1 MQLCSYFSLQKICM
15 VLFFAMYVKKLG
27 GSYADFAIVL
37 SVTGFV
43 LSVIQ
48 SYVGYLSD
56 KIGAGKLVLIGGGIS
71 AIGMLLTGVIYHSF
85 LILPLYLLMSIG
97 MGILVPSVFSLVSC
111 MKTQDGESFIP
122 TYRSIQGVGV
132 IVGNATL
139 NRLPRRMRHRGDFSV
154 SVAKEY
160 WNQGIG
166 GQLLREIIAFP
177 KENSFE
183 IIDLQVRSDNYSAIY
198 LYKKHGFRRI
208 CTYPSFFKIGDQ
220 YIDFDY
226 MSLLLKHS
234 S

>member
-1 MQLCSYFSLQKICM
+1 MNVIIEKIKTTDAAAM
-15 VLFFAMYVKKLG
+15 V
-27 GSYADFAIVL
+27 DFL
-37 SVTGFV
+37 K
-43 LSVIQ
+43 Q
-48 SYVGYLSD
+48 
-56 KIGAGKLVLIGGGIS
+56 IGGETDNLSFGAEGLPITVEAEAAYIAQLENS
-71 AIGMLLTGVIYHSF
+71 HDDIMLVAKCG
-85 LILPLYLLMSIG
+85 
-97 MGILVPSVFSLVSC
+97 
-111 MKTQDGESFIP
+111 
-122 TYRSIQGVGV
+122 GV

-166 GQLLREIIAFP
+166 GQLLREIIAFA